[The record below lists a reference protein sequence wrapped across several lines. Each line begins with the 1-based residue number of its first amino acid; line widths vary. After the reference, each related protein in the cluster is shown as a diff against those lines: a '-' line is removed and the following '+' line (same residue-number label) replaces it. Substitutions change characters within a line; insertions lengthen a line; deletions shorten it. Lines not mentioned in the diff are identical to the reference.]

1 MNIESRIN
9 KLEAAGNDNGDG
21 CTCESPSC
29 FTVNTT
35 QLERG
40 EALPLDTVKPCARC
54 GRLRRTQ
61 HFTINLSGG
70 YTHEHGN

>member
-1 MNIESRIN
+1 
-9 KLEAAGNDNGDG
+9 
-21 CTCESPSC
+21 
-29 FTVNTT
+29 VNTT